1 MNNGL
6 RKIRNSINK
15 YRFTFEDVF
24 YMWIEY
30 KKSEIK
36 KSTYSTYL
44 YNVTKYL
51 FPKLKNLT
59 LKKIEKYN
67 FDELADELSKKL
79 SPKKTRDILCNLK
92 AILTFIE
99 DEFDCKINLKKI
111 RSPKLIAKPTVIL
124 NDKEINKI
132 EKYCLKLNTLK
143 SIGIIICLNTGL
155 RIGEVCALKWE
166 NIDLDRREIYIKK
179 TLQRVYSDKNLG
191 KTEIIVDTPK
201 TQTSIRTIPIS
212 NKLYEILIPLKN
224 KYKNEEFF
232 LTGSKKGIEPK
243 AYRDV
248 FKEYLKRTKI
258 KLCRFHILR
267 HTFATKCIENGMD
280 IKSLSEILGHS
291 SVEIT
296 LNKYV
301 HSSYKIKKKYLEKL

>member
-1 MNNGL
+1 MNK
-6 RKIRNSINK
+6 RFKKIRNSISK
-15 YRFTFEDVF
+15 YKLTFEDVF
-24 YMWIEY
+24 YMWLEY

-51 FPKLKNLT
+51 FPKLKELT

-67 FDELADELSKKL
+67 FNELANELSKDL

-92 AILTFIE
+92 AILSFIE
-99 DEFDCKINLKKI
+99 EEFDCKIDFRKI
-111 RSPKLIAKPTVIL
+111 KGPKLVAKPTVIL
-124 NDKEINKI
+124 SDREIKKL
-132 EKYCLKLNTLK
+132 ERYCLELNTLR

-179 TLQRVYSDKNLG
+179 TLQRVYCDKALK

-212 NKLYEILIPLKN
+212 NKLYEVLIPLKN
-224 KYKNEEFF
+224 KYKSEEFF
-232 LTGSKKGIEPK
+232 LTGSEKSIEPK
-243 AYRDV
+243 AYRNV
-248 FKEYLKRTKI
+248 FKDYLKKTKI
-258 KLCRFHILR
+258 KSHRFHILR

-301 HSSYKIKKKYLEKL
+301 HSSYKVKKKYLEKL